1 MSLPEGYFNPFD
13 RPTFKCEK
21 CRLCKLKRNYT
32 LPAGNLQATILIIG
46 DAPGIEEDGSGK
58 PFMGQAGQLLRQ
70 TLQQTGI
77 STDDIM
83 VMHSVFCRPPKN
95 RQVTKLEI
103 DACRPY
109 ITFIMENMPNLK
121 LVIMLG
127 NNALQGTLKLKQIM
141 NKRGTIIR
149 KDGKAFLPILS
160 PAAVLR
166 NPNQQAMFIK
176 DFTFAKEFL
185 SGTIRTGTYICAD
198 TLPAVQAAMDY
209 FRAHEYLALDLE
221 TSSLDFMTGNIIG
234 ISFTAEEYK
243 GYYIPLFADNKEVW
257 EPGDKQ
263 WIINEL
269 SLALLDEN
277 KKFILH
283 HGQFD
288 CNFIKHDWDVDITDP
303 IKRADGTTGFRFYF
317 DTMLAHHL
325 VWQQPPH
332 DLKYLSRQFPDL
344 SYYETE
350 LEDYKVR
357 TKMKP
362 NQSYGIIPKE
372 IIYKYGAADADA
384 TYRLFKV
391 YVQKLQD
398 LGLWNLMFTMT
409 MPLANVIAK
418 TEYAGI
424 KINRVK
430 LDENRVKLENE
441 IRELENK
448 IYEYAGESFNIR
460 SKPQLKRI
468 LFDKLK
474 LPMPA
479 ERTKET
485 GDVAIN
491 KDTLPT
497 IKHPIAPVIVE
508 YNNRGKFLSTYV
520 KGISDKLDA
529 DDVLRAHFNIHGTET
544 GRLCVDGNTVLH
556 TTEGDFKIAELDL
569 SKYPECAILTHRNRF
584 KLITGK
590 YYKGKEAMFTVTLSD
605 GNSITCTGSH
615 RFLAL
620 KGWKHLNMLKEGC
633 VLRSYDSN
641 TAEGI
646 AKGIKVSITTIVPV
660 GLRDVWDIQVAEDHS
675 YCACGVINHNS
686 SSGPNLQNIPAK
698 DDYRGMFIPRPG
710 YAFVSA
716 DFSQI
721 ELRVMALFSND
732 KGLIDAFKS
741 GRDIHS
747 EVARKVFKV
756 PLGEKV
762 PKEQRKIA
770 KTINFGIIYGIQAKA
785 LAEQIQTSEA
795 EAQQFINE
803 YFKQFPGVYAFQEY
817 VKKFVHKHKFVK
829 NIFGRIHNIPDIDH
843 PNEYIRGEAERTALN
858 SPLQG
863 SAAEITNLS
872 SIQIFFK
879 LREAG
884 LSSRLVLSIHDELVY
899 ETLISQIQ
907 QTASI
912 MYNTMRETA
921 EARLPV
927 PALVDQ
933 VIYDRW
939 IEPSLLTQAKY
950 VKRTLGLSTRIL
962 EDIVKDY
969 NAKKGVQVVSGS

>member
-21 CRLCKLKRNYT
+21 CGLCKLKRNYT

-95 RQVTKLEI
+95 RQVAKLEI

-109 ITFIMENMPNLK
+109 INFVMENMPNLQ

-166 NPNQQAMFIK
+166 NPNQQAMFTK
-176 DFTFAKEFL
+176 DFAFAKEFL
-185 SGTIRTGTYICAD
+185 SGTIRTGNYICAD

-209 FRAHEYLALDLE
+209 FRSHEYLALDLE
-221 TSSLDFMTGNIIG
+221 TSSLDFMTGHIIG

-257 EPGDKQ
+257 EPSDKQ

-269 SLALLDEN
+269 SLALLDDN

-303 IKRADGTTGFRFYF
+303 VKRADGTTGFRFYF

-357 TKMKP
+357 TKMKA
-362 NQSYGIIPKE
+362 NQSYGLIPKE

-418 TEYAGI
+418 TEYHGI

-441 IRELENK
+441 IRELEYK

-468 LFDKLK
+468 LFDKLQ

-491 KDTLPT
+491 KETLPT
-497 IKHPIAPVIVE
+497 IKHPIAPAIVE

-520 KGISDKLDA
+520 KGIGDKLDL

-544 GRLCVDGNTVLH
+544 GRL
-556 TTEGDFKIAELDL
+556 
-569 SKYPECAILTHRNRF
+569 
-584 KLITGK
+584 
-590 YYKGKEAMFTVTLSD
+590 
-605 GNSITCTGSH
+605 
-615 RFLAL
+615 
-620 KGWKHLNMLKEGC
+620 
-633 VLRSYDSN
+633 
-641 TAEGI
+641 
-646 AKGIKVSITTIVPV
+646 
-660 GLRDVWDIQVAEDHS
+660 
-675 YCACGVINHNS
+675 S

-698 DDYRGMFIPRPG
+698 NDYRGMFIPRPG
-710 YAFVSA
+710 HAFVSA

-732 KGLIDAFKS
+732 PGLIAAFKS
-741 GRDIHS
+741 GRDIHT

-762 PKEQRKIA
+762 TKEQRKIA
-770 KTINFGIIYGIQAKA
+770 KTINFGIIYGIQARA

-829 NIFGRIHNIPDIDH
+829 NVFGRIHNIPDIDH

-863 SAAEITNLS
+863 TAAEITNLS
-872 SIQIFFK
+872 AIQIFFK

-884 LSSRLVLSIHDELVY
+884 LSARLVLSIHDELVY
-899 ETLISQIQ
+899 ETPISQIQ
-907 QTASI
+907 QTAAI
-912 MYNTMRETA
+912 MYATMRDTA

-962 EDIVKDY
+962 EDIAKDY